1 MPGTPLFRLFTML
14 VLVGGSAGVARAQAS
29 DDEAECRSAAARF
42 MVAFDAGD
50 GETVNQLTYRDPVN
64 AQEQGVR
71 AMVGC
76 LVAQRSFDAAVAQRW
91 GPDAA
96 RNVIDPTRFTPA
108 DHAAV
113 PLARFD
119 QRGPTDAIL
128 VTGRNVAPIV
138 LKRAKSDAPWQV
150 VLHGIASLYDR
161 PRGNG
166 PERNSQRRIDEQNA
180 VAAILNNVA
189 GRIRS
194 GEFATAAAAA
204 DHLQK
209 TLERAAGV
217 SP

>member
-1 MPGTPLFRLFTML
+1 MSRPRLLSLLTTLALM
-14 VLVGGSAGVARAQAS
+14 GNIASAAWGQS
-29 DDEAECRSAAARF
+29 NDEAECRAAAAQF

-50 GETVNQLTYRDPVN
+50 AEAVDRLTYREPGE
-64 AQEQGVR
+64 AQPAGVK
-71 AMVGC
+71 AMIGC
-76 LVAQRSFDAAVAQRW
+76 LVAQRAFEAAVAQKW

-96 RNVIDPTRFTPA
+96 RTAIDPTRFTAA

-138 LKRAKSDAPWQV
+138 LKRARTGAPWQV

-166 PERNSQRRIDEQNA
+166 IERGSRLRIEQQNA
-180 VAAILNNVA
+180 VAIILHNVA

-194 GEFATAAAAA
+194 GEFAAA
-204 DHLQK
+204 DQAVDYLQK
-209 TLERAAGV
+209 LLERAA
-217 SP
+217 SPPDT